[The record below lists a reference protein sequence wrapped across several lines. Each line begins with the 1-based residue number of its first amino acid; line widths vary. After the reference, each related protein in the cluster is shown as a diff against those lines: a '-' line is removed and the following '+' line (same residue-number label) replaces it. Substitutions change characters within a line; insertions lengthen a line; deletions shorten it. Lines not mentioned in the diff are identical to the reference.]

1 MYGKACDFQIRAQI
15 KNRKF
20 IVNIKCS
27 NYICV
32 FGNQYS
38 IKSDKVYVSFH
49 CSNERRSYFL
59 LLYAAIMALDGPK
72 HEDTARCTMLFP
84 FGKKKAVRCAMLFK
98 SSSETYY
105 DNFGTY

>member
-20 IVNIKCS
+20 IVNITCS

-32 FGNQYS
+32 LEINT

-49 CSNERRSYFL
+49 CSNESGSHFL

-84 FGKKKAVRCAMLFK
+84 FGKKKKAVRCAMLFK
-98 SSSETYY
+98 SS
-105 DNFGTY
+105 